1 MEVPVVPGDWICSRF
16 GCSFMNF
23 AKRTVCRECGKAKKP
38 GLYDDVKPASEI
50 EDDEF
55 LQIEISP
62 EEQDELFFVVEEPGG
77 SKDNLYIFHGNSDLT
92 IETDAVVEPTTE
104 GPTKKKRNKTFKK
117 FQQQCKKQRI
127 ERLNDKKKKEEE
139 LKVQNE
145 TLANSDSTVATSN
158 TAERIFSLL
167 MGEIFETLRKADED
181 DMSDSFSDI
190 SLD

>member
-77 SKDNLYIFHGNSDLT
+77 SKDNIEIVHGNSDFTL
-92 IETDAVVEPTTE
+92 EKDAVVEPTTE
-104 GPTKKKRNKTFKK
+104 GPTKKKRNYKK

-127 ERLNDKKKKEEE
+127 ESLMRMTRRRRKKK
-139 LKVQNE
+139 
-145 TLANSDSTVATSN
+145 S
-158 TAERIFSLL
+158 
-167 MGEIFETLRKADED
+167 
-181 DMSDSFSDI
+181 
-190 SLD
+190 